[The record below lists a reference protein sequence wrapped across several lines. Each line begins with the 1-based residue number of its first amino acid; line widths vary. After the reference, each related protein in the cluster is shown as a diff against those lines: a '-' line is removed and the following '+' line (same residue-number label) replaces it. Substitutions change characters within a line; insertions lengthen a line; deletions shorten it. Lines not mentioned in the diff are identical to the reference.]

1 MNTIIQEQDG
11 NMLVFFE
18 GRLDTVAAAETA
30 EACKPLFNCKDQD
43 IIINCT
49 KLDFIASSGLS
60 ILVDI
65 LKYAKGLEINTWL
78 HEHSA
83 SNLPYCIVD
92 DEDCF
97 FINQADHLVKADSK
111 TGITSEVAESIIE
124 ILKGEMNKK
133 H

>member
-49 KLDFIASSGLS
+49 KLDFIASSGLT
-60 ILVDI
+60 ILVDM
-65 LKYAKGLEINTWL
+65 LKQTKPNG
-78 HEHSA
+78 
-83 SNLPYCIVD
+83 CRV
-92 DEDCF
+92 
-97 FINQADHLVKADSK
+97 
-111 TGITSEVAESIIE
+111 
-124 ILKGEMNKK
+124 ILKGLSDDLREIFDLTGLTTFFEFT
-133 H
+133 